1 MALVQ
6 VLNVLRLYLEK
17 CPQPKYEMQEGAR
30 APSAP
35 PPSWATVE
43 DKQYKLQEKLSTAVS
58 IKEFV
63 IKDKDKIKTM

>member
-1 MALVQ
+1 
-6 VLNVLRLYLEK
+6 
-17 CPQPKYEMQEGAR
+17 MQEGAR

-63 IKDKDKIKTM
+63 IKDKDKIKTMWGWDREISSDGLATR